1 MDANLK
7 REKPADMLRV
17 EAAYCED
24 EIVGLRITADNPED
38 PLLIWADNSF
48 MKGFRVGKEFVA
60 NWGKKIEYRDVVIGE
75 PEPAAP
81 AAAITPKPDEWDV
94 RGHLAA
100 SLTFWHRLKSG
111 EDDELVAALKSWGTR
126 TQPAAAPSMKRPAQ
140 LVYLVATGETRNGIE
155 LYERHDKMVH
165 MADVEVLYKT
175 PELDGEAPAGAWI
188 ERWHGSGGKDGY
200 EGWSIVNKEGRG
212 LVAYLGRNVE
222 SGAVTEIVMAHN
234 ATLAA
239 PTAQVAQVAPAG
251 TTLPE
256 GWVSLTITHEGQ
268 YAEEVAYGPQ
278 RMMDR
283 LGKWLVKYFAKTAA
297 PAQIP
302 DLQPLH
308 NLLYLAQRQNSLGA
322 MRCAITEARLELAKV
337 RADATALRADS
348 AQGGA

>member
-7 REKPADMLRV
+7 REKPAEMLRV
-17 EAAYCED
+17 EAAYCGG

-60 NWGKKIEYRDVVIGE
+60 GWGEKIEYRDVVIGE

-81 AAAITPKPDEWDV
+81 AAAIAPKPDEWDV

-100 SLTFWHRLKSG
+100 SLTFWHRLKG
-111 EDDELVAALKSWGTR
+111 DEADELVAALQSWATR
-126 TQPAAAPSMKRPAQ
+126 TQPAA
-140 LVYLVATGETRNGIE
+140 I
-155 LYERHDKMVH
+155 
-165 MADVEVLYKT
+165 
-175 PELDGEAPAGAWI
+175 
-188 ERWHGSGGKDGY
+188 
-200 EGWSIVNKEGRG
+200 
-212 LVAYLGRNVE
+212 
-222 SGAVTEIVMAHN
+222 
-234 ATLAA
+234 
-239 PTAQVAQVAPAG
+239 TAQVATAWATV
-251 TTLPE
+251 PE

-268 YAEEVAYGPQ
+268 YTEEIAYGPQ

-283 LGKWLVKYFAKTAA
+283 LVKWLWICKYFDKPAT
-297 PAQIP
+297 PAQMP

-337 RADATALRADS
+337 RDG
-348 AQGGA
+348 QKH